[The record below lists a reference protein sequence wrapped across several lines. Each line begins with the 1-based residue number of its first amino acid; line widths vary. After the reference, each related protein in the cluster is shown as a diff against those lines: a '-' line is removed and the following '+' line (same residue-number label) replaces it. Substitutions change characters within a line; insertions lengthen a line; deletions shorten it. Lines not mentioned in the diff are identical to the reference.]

1 MLLLVMVVVVVVM
14 VVVVRCCCLDGT
26 RSTATSENGT
36 DIGLPALLPGRE
48 VPDPAVD
55 ALTSLVVGRDG
66 LD

>member
-1 MLLLVMVVVVVVM
+1 M